1 MCYNNAVNEGA
12 VAVINLVP
20 HNHKVA
26 DARPIVDDAAGSQI
40 PTSQP
45 TNTEPPAAHLLL
57 MPLRLSFFITNFILL
72 GES

>member
-12 VAVINLVP
+12 VAEINLVP

-40 PTSQP
+40 PTTQP
-45 TNTEPPAAHLLL
+45 TNTKPPTAHLLL

-72 GES
+72 RES